1 MAGDSDVGEEETED
15 TFNFDEWANNI
26 DLKCPA
32 TQILRNEEL
41 PSKEML
47 IFLEQKDMK
56 GLTMGTIKL
65 IQK

>member
-1 MAGDSDVGEEETED
+1 MTWLVTQMWAGTED

-41 PSKEML
+41 MSKEML

-56 GLTMGTIKL
+56 ELGLTMGNK
-65 IQK
+65 